1 MKQKQRK
8 QLYSETAI
16 QKSISK
22 CGANV
27 FSTVNSIFPNN
38 RKIYPPYP
46 NELVL
51 EILSD
56 KFTRIIVDSGS
67 VCIGIKQLTDA

>member
-27 FSTVNSIFPNN
+27 FSTVNSIFSNN
-38 RKIYPPYP
+38 RKIYSPYP

-56 KFTRIIVDSGS
+56 KFTRIIVDTGS